1 MGDLQRQSIH
11 DAIVRRTGY
20 SRCHGGKVCCPDDKI
35 ALLKNPQPEDFA
47 RSGGEGRYG
56 RIAARSPKIGHSD
69 RGSLSVLQL
78 FLLVSFQLDNNL
90 KVFFN
95 EIFIIFLIS
104 HDLLVFLIIFYAFLY
119 LLQD

>member
-1 MGDLQRQSIH
+1 MIYLLISKVNSFLRCLLSGGWGTSQRQSIH

-56 RIAARSPKIGHSD
+56 RIAARSPKKGHRD
-69 RGSLSVLQL
+69 SLRVLQL
-78 FLLVSFQLDNNL
+78 LVLFTSILL
-90 KVFFN
+90 
-95 EIFIIFLIS
+95 IR
-104 HDLLVFLIIFYAFLY
+104 
-119 LLQD
+119 